1 MLECSPLKVL
11 WSDRTLSIG
20 KRKIKDIRTKL
31 KNIVS
36 VVLSEPQLTELSKK
50 QESFATSVNMQ
61 PFPTTIEKD

>member
-61 PFPTTIEKD
+61 PLPTPREKD